1 MTYRNSPNRLSQSV
15 PLHVAQRIEAERDA
29 LAEEVRRLRG
39 AEHGADQ
46 LDAEVVRLRNENQ
59 RLAAQLEEASFE
71 GHRLESLEAE
81 NQHLTEALSQA
92 HITTPSPVGDENA
105 IKQLSRRIQELEGDL
120 SRSHRR
126 AESEVEAARRDQR
139 AKLLAGLGDVLDSTD
154 LALRMNPGTGAWR
167 DGLLAIRDQLLR
179 FITSNGAKLTG
190 EVGDTLDPHLHEAIA
205 MVESPYSRGQIAEV
219 HRHGIVLEDGTVAR
233 TALVAVST

>member
-29 LAEEVRRLRG
+29 LADEVRRLRG
-39 AEHGADQ
+39 VGHGAEGTN
-46 LDAEVVRLRNENQ
+46 AEILRLRDENQ
-59 RLAAQLEEASFE
+59 QLAARLEDATFE
-71 GHRLESLEAE
+71 GNRVQSLEAE
-81 NQHLTEALSQA
+81 NQHLTDALAQVHA
-92 HITTPSPVGDENA
+92 TTASPVGDENA
-105 IKQLSRRIQELEGDL
+105 IKQLSRRIQELESDL

-126 AESEVEAARRDQR
+126 AESEVEGARRDQR
-139 AKLLAGLGDVLDSTD
+139 AKLLSGLGDVLDSTD
-154 LALRMNPGTGAWR
+154 LALRMNPDSGPWR

>member
-29 LAEEVRRLRG
+29 LAEELRRMRG
-39 AEHGADQ
+39 VGLGADQ
-46 LDAEVVRLRNENQ
+46 NSADVLRLRNENQ
-59 RLAAQLEEASFE
+59 RLSDQLEEAL
-71 GHRLESLEAE
+71 LEDNQVQNLKAE
-81 NQHLTEALSQA
+81 NQHLTEALAQS
-92 HITTPSPVGDENA
+92 HVTPASPVADENA
-105 IKQLSRRIQELEGDL
+105 IKQLSRRIQELESDL

-126 AESEVEAARRDQR
+126 AESEGEAARRDQR

-154 LALRMNPGTGAWR
+154 LALRMNPSAGSWR
-167 DGLLAIRDQLLR
+167 DGLFAIRDQLLR

-190 EVGDTLDPHLHEAIA
+190 EVGDPLDPRLHEAIA
-205 MVESPYSRGQIAEV
+205 MVESRYSRGQIAEV